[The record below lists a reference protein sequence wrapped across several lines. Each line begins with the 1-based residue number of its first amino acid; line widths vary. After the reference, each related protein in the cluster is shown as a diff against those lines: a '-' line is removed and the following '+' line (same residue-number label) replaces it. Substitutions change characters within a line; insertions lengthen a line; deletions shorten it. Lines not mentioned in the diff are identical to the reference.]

1 MKKPPSIASLRR
13 KVRELENALDDQ
25 DNVMLSLRQMLA
37 FIRHQHD
44 SLAELTSRLAGE
56 LPEKRVREITHEL
69 EQGE

>member
-1 MKKPPSIASLRR
+1 MKKPPSIASLQR
-13 KVRELENALDDQ
+13 KIRELKNTLEDQ
-25 DNVMLSLRQMLA
+25 DSVMLSMRQMLA

-69 EQGE
+69 EHGE